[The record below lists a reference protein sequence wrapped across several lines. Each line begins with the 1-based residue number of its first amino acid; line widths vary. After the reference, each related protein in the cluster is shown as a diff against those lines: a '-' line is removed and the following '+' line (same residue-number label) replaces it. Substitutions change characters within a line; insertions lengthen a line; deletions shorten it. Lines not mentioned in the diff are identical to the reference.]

1 MSSVC
6 YWFNTNRKTI
16 YTFLSSKIPVALKS
30 SRFVHFWVSV
40 TLIVENHATYIHRSV
55 DMAKRFETPLRV
67 FQFHLPTYLKN
78 STVHFPRP
86 SLFSHSSY
94 LFTGGYGGQR
104 PPALFH
110 SFPHLCPPTQSCSNW
125 AENSSWYSHRAT
137 GWTSFSNASKRSQ
150 LSHQL
155 NPQNTLLHKSNK
167 KLNMCLPCKSSGL
180 FAEKTKKN
188 NTKLIWSKGKTI
200 III

>member
-40 TLIVENHATYIHRSV
+40 TLIVKNHATYIHRSV
-55 DMAKRFETPLRV
+55 DIAKRFETPLRV

-110 SFPHLCPPTQSCSNW
+110 SFPHLCPPRSHVVTEQRIPLGTVTEQL
-125 AENSSWYSHRAT
+125 AEPHSVMHPKDHSYLINSIPKTLYFTNQIKSRICVCPVRPV
-137 GWTSFSNASKRSQ
+137 GSFRRK
-150 LSHQL
+150 
-155 NPQNTLLHKSNK
+155 NK
-167 KLNMCLPCKSSGL
+167 KKQYRD
-180 FAEKTKKN
+180 
-188 NTKLIWSKGKTI
+188 
-200 III
+200 